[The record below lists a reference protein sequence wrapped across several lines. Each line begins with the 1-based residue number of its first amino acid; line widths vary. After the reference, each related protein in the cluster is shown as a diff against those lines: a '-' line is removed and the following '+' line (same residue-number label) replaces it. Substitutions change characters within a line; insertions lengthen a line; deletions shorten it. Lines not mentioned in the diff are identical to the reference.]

1 MKFTFFLFPVINVMA
16 CDFWIAVDSIL
27 IVNTFLEKEAAKL
40 EYYQRCYEVVLWQ
53 YILDHGIYGV
63 TP

>member
-1 MKFTFFLFPVINVMA
+1 MA